1 MTISSLGLP
10 LNFIDNWQILFL
22 LNTPDW
28 TEWKLNILHL
38 ILVCTQIRMHY
49 KDFTMVSCKFIIGN
63 QIIRHFPRSDW
74 RRKVD
79 PFSFSAWKIRR
90 CFIGFELQL
99 QLRLLYSQCNGFNQ
113 KWSNIII
120 IDWQSAEDEWKEAN
134 QKKKNNGKFIGKPL
148 QMRPT
153 LIVPSKISMHLS
165 HPMRRECI

>member
-38 ILVCTQIRMHY
+38 ILVCAPHTQIRMHY

-79 PFSFSAWKIRR
+79 PFSFSAWKFAGVLSDLN
-90 CFIGFELQL
+90 CNCNCAYFILNVMVLTKNGQTS
-99 QLRLLYSQCNGFNQ
+99 LLSIGNRQ
-113 KWSNIII
+113 KMNEKK
-120 IDWQSAEDEWKEAN
+120 QT
-134 QKKKNNGKFIGKPL
+134 KKKNNGKFIGKPL

-153 LIVPSKISMHLS
+153 LIVPSKISMH
-165 HPMRRECI
+165 PMRRECI

>member
-10 LNFIDNWQILFL
+10 LNLIDNWQILFL
-22 LNTPDW
+22 LNTPNW

-38 ILVCTQIRMHY
+38 ILVCVCAPHTQIRMHY

-79 PFSFSAWKIRR
+79 SFSFSAWKIRR
-90 CFIGFELQL
+90 GFIGFELQL

-134 QKKKNNGKFIGKPL
+134 QKKKQWEIYWKTITNETHTHCAK
-148 QMRPT
+148 
-153 LIVPSKISMHLS
+153 
-165 HPMRRECI
+165 